1 MDPHMQTRF
10 SMIFAALLL
19 IAGCGE
25 APNRKATFPVKG
37 KITVDGQ
44 APGTAIRVECVPV
57 AGLDTKDPT
66 VSGTEC
72 DPEGNFEISTYQ
84 QGDGVPPGDYVL
96 TFTWQEFNMMQR
108 QYTGKDKL
116 NGRYS
121 DPKSPTAQ
129 KVSVKEGTPT
139 DLGVIA
145 LTTK

>member
-1 MDPHMQTRF
+1 MDSKMHKYPLIILTT
-10 SMIFAALLL
+10 LLL
-19 IAGCGE
+19 VAGCGE

-44 APGTAIRVECVPV
+44 APGSAVRIECIPV
-57 AGLDTKDPT
+57 AGLDTTDPT

-72 DPEGNFEISTYQ
+72 DPEGNFQISTYQ

-96 TFTWQEFNMMQR
+96 TFTWQEFNLMSR

-116 NGRYS
+116 NGRYA
-121 DPKSPTAQ
+121 DPKSPSAQ
-129 KVSVKEGTPT
+129 KVSVKAGEPT
-139 DLGVIA
+139 DLGTVA

>member
-1 MDPHMQTRF
+1 MHKYC
-10 SMIFAALLL
+10 SLLL
-19 IAGCGE
+19 VAAMLLISGCGE
-25 APNRKATFPVKG
+25 APDRKATFPVKG

-44 APGTAIRVECVPV
+44 APGSAIRIECVPV

-72 DPEGNFEISTYQ
+72 DPEGNFQISTYQ

-96 TFTWQEFNMMQR
+96 TFTWQEFNLMSR

-116 NGRYS
+116 NGRYA
-121 DPKSPTAQ
+121 DPQSPAAQ
-129 KVSVKEGTPT
+129 KISVKAGEPT
-139 DLGVIA
+139 DLGVVA